1 MKPLKTLDLYQT
13 LKLSKAKF
21 LIILNG
27 TLIVNIAHQL
37 IQELDYYRSKTD
49 KFDLLILDQDLENLI
64 KKLKDQSNGLYSL
77 SSYFFVSGENEIKE
91 SLKDSNSFFNNLK
104 ENIDSLID
112 ILGVSYT
119 NNKQELEETIQ
130 NARFLAESDRVEFN
144 VLNNSDWNSEN
155 YVANEIIHE
164 IEDFAKNELF
174 LSKFTSEILDYDLR
188 NISNEFKD
196 LSTKRLKFLS
206 CKRLSNNSF

>member
-1 MKPLKTLDLYQT
+1 L
-13 LKLSKAKF
+13 
-21 LIILNG
+21 
-27 TLIVNIAHQL
+27 
-37 IQELDYYRSKTD
+37 
-49 KFDLLILDQDLENLI
+49 
-64 KKLKDQSNGLYSL
+64 
-77 SSYFFVSGENEIKE
+77 
-91 SLKDSNSFFNNLK
+91 NNLK
-104 ENIDSLID
+104 ENIDTLID

-206 CKRLSNNSF
+206 CNYKKPRNQIADFYVSGAPNNNEQIIADLENLIKCQELRNKIRASEVTARKYFGSYWNAEHTDPRRLYELSDWLIKFRNLLLDGKITQKSLK